1 MDRLY
6 VKRKEGGRSL
16 ISVERCV
23 KEEEN
28 SLCFFVVNSKEN
40 FIRGVAASKTINTED
55 TAMSGEFQ

>member
-1 MDRLY
+1 MNRLY

-16 ISVERCV
+16 IIVERCV

-28 SLCFFVVNSKEN
+28 SLCFFVANSEEN

-55 TAMSGEFQ
+55 TAMSGEFK